1 MSAVTEL
8 KTRTPAETQ
17 LLQLA
22 EARGENENARRPAIE
37 ALRRDGLPTRKV
49 EAWHYTDL
57 RALMGR
63 RIKDDT
69 AVALLKGG
77 DDAFLE
83 PLLANSAVIHL
94 DDPVSAHLPDG
105 VMATSSSSVADW
117 QASPNHLDR
126 SIDTIRA
133 LSAAFGASSAKIAV
147 SGRTSVE
154 TPIELRPAAGS
165 DSHFYAQVS
174 VGEGASATF
183 VERLEGEGAAAPLVG
198 MLLLVGP
205 GAEMLLRGGADDG
218 NFHSDHCRSRECALD
233 RRSGKGCRG
242 EPSRPAERD
251 DRRGCGIPALP
262 LECRRRARAL

>member
-183 VERLEGEGAAAPLVG
+183 VERLEGEGAAAPTTVQLSSRSAVG
-198 MLLLVGP
+198 G
-205 GAEMLLRGGADDG
+205 DDG